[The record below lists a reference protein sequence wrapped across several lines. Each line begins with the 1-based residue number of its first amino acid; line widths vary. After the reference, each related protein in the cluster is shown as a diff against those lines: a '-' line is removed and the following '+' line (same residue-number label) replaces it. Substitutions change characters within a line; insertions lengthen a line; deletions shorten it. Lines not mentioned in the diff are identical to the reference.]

1 MAVITSLI
9 LFFFGLK
16 CYKTTSPGKFFLVF
30 FVILYCLYYV
40 KSAPKDVM
48 RFVVLIV
55 RIRITLKLL
64 RQNLLKNDVLR
75 LVKRGFETEFD
86 VNND

>member
-1 MAVITSLI
+1 
-9 LFFFGLK
+9 
-16 CYKTTSPGKFFLVF
+16 
-30 FVILYCLYYV
+30 
-40 KSAPKDVM
+40 M

-64 RQNLLKNDVLR
+64 CQNLLKNDVLR
-75 LVKRGFETEFD
+75 LVRRGFETEFD